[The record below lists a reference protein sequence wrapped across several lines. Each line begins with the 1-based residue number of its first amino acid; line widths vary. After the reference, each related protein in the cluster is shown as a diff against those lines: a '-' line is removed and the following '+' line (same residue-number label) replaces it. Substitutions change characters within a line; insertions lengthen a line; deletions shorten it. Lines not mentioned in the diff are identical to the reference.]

1 MIKKFT
7 YLTSAL
13 FLLSGCVS
21 DKERMIKEGYPKL
34 YAQGYEDGCYTGRS
48 MAGGFGNMEKK
59 VRLYE
64 SDKDYF
70 HGWNDGRD
78 MCYQTQKSLQEADLQ
93 YALKKSLEKK
103 KK

>member
-48 MAGGFGNMEKK
+48 MAGGF
-59 VRLYE
+59 
-64 SDKDYF
+64 
-70 HGWNDGRD
+70 
-78 MCYQTQKSLQEADLQ
+78 
-93 YALKKSLEKK
+93 
-103 KK
+103 